1 MRVIAAT
8 PLQRKA
14 TAALHST
21 FKPITLAFASLQGQL
36 PTRRGAPL
44 GDAVIRQGH
53 YYKARGYFYVAWPP
67 RGASEQA

>member
-1 MRVIAAT
+1 MRAIVAT

-14 TAALHST
+14 TAALNLT
-21 FKPITLAFASLQGQL
+21 FKPMLLAFASLQGQL

-53 YYKARGYFYVAWPP
+53 YYKAREYSYVAWPP